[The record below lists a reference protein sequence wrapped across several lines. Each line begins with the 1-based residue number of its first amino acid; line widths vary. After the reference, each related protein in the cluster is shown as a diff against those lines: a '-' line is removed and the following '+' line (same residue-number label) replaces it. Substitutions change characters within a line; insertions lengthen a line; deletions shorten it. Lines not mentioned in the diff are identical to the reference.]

1 MNLKLKL
8 AAVTVILIVSQE
20 FILAQPKYY
29 SKIVQDTILV
39 NFANRYEISQTNV
52 IPFTETIQL
61 RGSVLQS
68 SDYNFNYELST
79 FSLSDSLHYS
89 IFDTLVVTYQSVNIP
104 LSKEYRKRTL
114 VTRFDEQRKDTIKVP
129 QSILS
134 SFSPES
140 IFGSNIEK
148 SGTLVR
154 GFTVG
159 TTKDFTLSSGLRLQL
174 SGKLSDDIEIVAAL
188 TDENTPIQPTGNTE
202 RLEELDK
209 VFIQVKH
216 PNAVGTFGDYQVQK
230 RQGEFGVINRKLQGL
245 LGEFNYES
253 NSAYFSAA
261 SSRGKFVSNSLSGL
275 DGVQGPYRL
284 TGINGERE
292 IIAIAGT
299 EKVFLDGIE
308 MKRGENNDYVI
319 EYSNAQLT
327 FTPKRLIT
335 SSSRIVVDFEYTDRR
350 YSRNF
355 FGSGVTSE
363 LFDGK
368 LGVKVQYLREGDNED
383 SPIDISLS
391 EDDIKTLSNAGD
403 DRLKASK
410 SGVSLAPPD
419 SFGVLKGTY
428 VRSDTIINNTQ
439 YTYYRYAPGD
449 TLAIYNV
456 TFSYIGEQQGDY
468 VRESLGNFKFAGIAK
483 GNYSPV
489 ILLPLPE
496 LKQLGNVAL
505 ELKPFEDFIF
515 NFEYA
520 GSLWDRNKFSSN
532 DDGDNYGY
540 ATNIYLQMNPKQ
552 IELGELNL
560 GKVGLSYKDRFV
572 QSKFTSPD
580 RFNETEYDRNFNITQ
595 AAEQVDEKL
604 RELTVKLFPN
614 DELKILSSFAFL
626 RRGDNFKTDR
636 YNNTIQFSDQKS
648 YNAIYNLD
656 YLSNKNFSLK
666 SNWLRQKG
674 SAYYSF
680 WKLKPGLEFL
690 AEDRKDYLRNLDS
703 LTASS
708 LRYFELAPYIE
719 LRELEGFNASAK
731 FSLRKDYFPIA
742 GIMFRESRSTTQY
755 YDFSYAGIR
764 EFTSNLNLTFRQ
776 KKYSDDFKQKGFL
789 DNETILIRSQSRF
802 NFWEPLNGDLFYEV
816 STQKSARLERVFIKV
831 EKGTG
836 NFVYVGDLNNNG
848 IADENEFEPTL
859 FDGDFIQITLPTE
872 ELFPVIDLK
881 TSTRWKVEFGK
892 FLTDYSALKN
902 LLDAIS
908 SETFWR
914 IEENSKETDF
924 KKIYLLNFSAFQ
936 NPLTTIRGSNLIQ
949 QDFFVFENDPDLS
962 FRIRYSQR
970 KSLNQFSGGNE
981 RAYNRERSLRTRFR
995 LVKEFSNQTDFVNEQ
1010 DNVYAPVSSNRKR
1023 VITSNKII
1031 SDFSYRPERN
1041 IEVGFKIQVG
1051 RSEDSY
1057 PVKPT
1062 IMDNNSQ
1069 AIRFNLS
1076 FAGSGRLRAEV
1087 ERSELTGNTDQ
1098 NILPFELTRGN
1109 AIGKNYFW
1117 RLNFDYRLTANLQS
1131 TVNYDGRLLSGS
1143 KPVHTARAEVRAY
1156 F

>member
-1 MNLKLKL
+1 MKLNLKLIFWL
-8 AAVTVILIVSQE
+8 
-20 FILAQPKYY
+20 FILGVCSKNILPQQTYY
-29 SKIVQDTILV
+29 STLVRDTILI
-39 NFANRYEISQTNV
+39 NFANRYEISQTNIV
-52 IPFTETIQL
+52 PFTETIQL
-61 RGSVLQS
+61 RNSILNKTNYFF
-68 SDYNFNYELST
+68 DYERAS
-79 FSLSDSLHYS
+79 FSLSDTLHYS
-89 IFDTLVVTYQSVNIP
+89 IFDTLIVTYQSIKIP
-104 LSKEYRKRTL
+104 LLKEYKKRSL
-114 VTRFDEQRKDTIKVP
+114 VTRFDPQRGDTIRVP

-140 IFGSNIEK
+140 IFGSNLEK

-174 SGKLSDDIEIVAAL
+174 AGRLSDDLEIVAAL
-188 TDENTPIQPTGNTE
+188 TDENTPIQPSGNTE

-230 RQGEFGVINRKLQGL
+230 RFGEFGVINRKLQGL
-245 LGEFNYES
+245 IGEFNYQE
-253 NSAYFSAA
+253 NSAYFSVA
-261 SSRGKFVSNSLSGL
+261 SSRGKFVSNSLNGL

-284 TGINGERE
+284 TGLNGERE

-335 SSSRIVVDFEYTDRR
+335 SSSRIIVEFEYTDRR

-355 FGSGVTSE
+355 LGTGVTSL

-368 LGVKVQYLREGDNED
+368 LGIKVQYLREGDNED
-383 SPIDISLS
+383 SPIDISISDDDRKILS
-391 EDDIKTLSNAGD
+391 FAGD
-403 DRLKASK
+403 NRFNAVKP
-410 SGVSLAPPD
+410 GVSLAPPD

-428 VRSDTIINNTQ
+428 TKIDSLINSTQ

-456 TFSYIGEQQGDY
+456 TFSYIGELQGDY
-468 VRESLGNFKFAGIAK
+468 MRESLGNFRFVGIGK
-483 GNYSPV
+483 GNYAPV
-489 ILLPLPE
+489 ILLPMPE
-496 LKQLGNVAL
+496 LKQLGNISL
-505 ELKPFEDFIF
+505 ELKPFEDFSLNI
-515 NFEYA
+515 EYA
-520 GSLWDRNKFSSN
+520 GSLWDKNKFSAE
-532 DDGDNYGY
+532 DDNDNYGY
-540 ATNIYLQMNPKQ
+540 ATNIFLQMNPKEIQ
-552 IELGELNL
+552 LGDLNL

-580 RFNETEYDRNFNITQ
+580 RFNEVEFSRNYNISQIT
-595 AAEQVDEKL
+595 EQVDEKL
-604 RELTVKLFPN
+604 RELSVKLLPI
-614 DELKILSSFAFL
+614 DELKFSSSFAFL

-636 YNNTIQFSDQKS
+636 YNNTAQLTDQKT
-648 YNAIYNLD
+648 YNVFYNLD
-656 YLSNKNFSLK
+656 YVSNKNVNLK
-666 SNWLRQKG
+666 STWLRQKG
-674 SAYYSF
+674 SAHYSI

-690 AEDRKDYLRNLDS
+690 AEDKKDSRQSFDS
-703 LTASS
+703 LLSNS
-708 LRYFELAPYIE
+708 LRYHEIGPFIE
-719 LRELEGFNASAK
+719 LKEFEGFNASAK
-731 FSLRKDYFPIA
+731 FSLRNDYLPVS
-742 GIMFRESRSTTQY
+742 GVMLRESRSTAQF
-755 YDFSYAGIR
+755 YDLTYSGIQ
-764 EFTSNLNLTFRQ
+764 EVTSSLSLTFRQ

-789 DNETILIRSQSRF
+789 DNETILMRSQSRF
-802 NFWEPLNGDLFYEV
+802 NFWSPLSGDLFYEV
-816 STQKSARLERVFIKV
+816 STQKSARLEKVFIKV

-836 NFVYVGDLNNNG
+836 NFIYSGDLNNNG
-848 IADENEFEPTL
+848 IADENEFEPAL

-881 TSTRWKVEFGK
+881 TSTRWKIEFGRLISGSSG
-892 FLTDYSALKN
+892 FQSI
-902 LLDAIS
+902 LDALS
-908 SETFWR
+908 SETYWR
-914 IEENSKETDF
+914 VEENSKETDF

-936 NPLTTIRGSNLIQ
+936 NESTTIRGFNLIQ

-962 FRIRYSQR
+962 FRVRYSQR
-970 KSLNQFSGGNE
+970 KSLNQFSGGSE
-981 RAYNRERSLRTRFR
+981 RAYNREQSLRVRFR
-995 LVKEFSNQTDFVNEQ
+995 LIKEFSNQTDIVREQ
-1010 DNVYAPVSSNRKR
+1010 DNVYAPITSNRKR
-1023 VITSNKII
+1023 LINSNKVI

-1041 IEVGFKIQVG
+1041 IEVGFKFQVS
-1051 RSEDSY
+1051 RSQDDY
-1057 PVKPT
+1057 PNNPT
-1062 IMDNNSQ
+1062 IVDNNSQ

-1076 FAGSGRLRAEV
+1076 FAGSGRLRIEV
-1087 ERSELTGNTDQ
+1087 ERSELIGQSTD
-1098 NILPFELTRGN
+1098 NFLPFELTRGN
-1109 AIGKNYFW
+1109 ALGKNYFW